1 MEHIYPDLDASR
13 SPAVE
18 FSWTSRFQNL
28 KLHIEISILDAS
40 HANLT
45 SGARDIF
52 IFVKI
57 FSENPLTTFAAICPG
72 IVL

>member
-1 MEHIYPDLDASR
+1 MEHIHPDLGPTRSR
-13 SPAVE
+13 AVE

-45 SGARDIF
+45 SGARAIF

-57 FSENPLTTFAAICPG
+57 FSENPPNTFAAICPG